1 MDGWRVA
8 ANQEGEG
15 MDPRLDLLDSAWH
28 KLRLAAY
35 RAQALLDV
43 LGLHPTEDK
52 AHLEGL
58 AYTGTAA
65 AEKTLRC
72 HIAFSWFV
80 MRDDE
85 PKPSDVTAGRRHE
98 GGITR

>member
-1 MDGWRVA
+1 
-8 ANQEGEG
+8 
-15 MDPRLDLLDSAWH
+15 
-28 KLRLAAY
+28 
-35 RAQALLDV
+35 V
-43 LGLHPTEDK
+43 LGLHLTEDSDDPRRIEME

-58 AYTGTAA
+58 ACTGTAA